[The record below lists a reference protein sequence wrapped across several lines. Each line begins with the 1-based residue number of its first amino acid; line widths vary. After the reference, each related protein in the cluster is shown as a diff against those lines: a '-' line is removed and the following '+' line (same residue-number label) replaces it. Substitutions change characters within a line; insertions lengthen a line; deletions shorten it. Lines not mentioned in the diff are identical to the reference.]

1 MLLPSTSFWSRCRL
15 VDEPHEMAAQFVA
28 DALIMA
34 MPPKWRRVCT
44 LAFLRRKRCTRPL
57 LLVFFSL
64 ANAIVV
70 PNNCG
75 YLHIQL
81 LDFRSRRL
89 TELAHA

>member
-1 MLLPSTSFWSRCRL
+1 
-15 VDEPHEMAAQFVA
+15 
-28 DALIMA
+28 
-34 MPPKWRRVCT
+34 